1 VGTIL
6 LDEITTMVRKVQVT
20 TLHEVDKSWLGKF
33 PVTADFDEII
43 DEDADI
49 YLPDG
54 TLALVFRKKKFQ
66 TLSAMTPDTD
76 NYQYWKWTSR
86 ALLSDQRGDAAGKT
100 INTNPEIRLTEGQ
113 KKFFSAAIK
122 RELTL
127 DEARE
132 LLKDTTISRSTFYM
146 KKTEEDGL
154 VDVEEIEKWATICR
168 KKNTPPAERE
178 EALEQ
183 RNKAKL
189 AWFENWLVKIW
200 EVSKDKVEAAKE
212 AKKRYVT
219 IQPRSNRVYSNVV
232 GAIDRS
238 GRTPYG
244 RLTKTST
251 DRWEEF
257 VGQKE
262 FYSEADELLRE
273 TMPETHKIL
282 SERFNQISDKRYTLF
297 GTCFTSIT
305 VNYNFQVAYHYDGA
319 NAKNA
324 VAVLSTLEQGS
335 FEGSEFVFPQLRLAF
350 NLRHGDFLAGDN
362 QGLMHGMMPFKNTS
376 EDFESIWFVMYQRDS
391 ILKLDTL
398 ECEACRK
405 AFMSYAMENFADELG
420 SGEKNWGGSFVGMWG
435 SPQWNAYK
443 ELRSKEGEYDYTK
456 CHNTGIKGDPD
467 LLPVGRGA
475 KGVEKY
481 G

>member
-1 VGTIL
+1 
-6 LDEITTMVRKVQVT
+6 MVRKIQVT

-76 NYQYWKWTSR
+76 NYQYWKWASR
-86 ALLSDQRGDAAGKT
+86 ALLSDQRGDAAGKE
-100 INTNPEIRLTEGQ
+100 INTNVEIRLTEGQ

-132 LLKDTTISRSTFYM
+132 LLKDTTVSRATYYM

-168 KKNTPPAERE
+168 KKNTSPVERE
-178 EALEQ
+178 EALEK
-183 RNKAKL
+183 RNKEKL
-189 AWFENWLVKIW
+189 AWFENWLVRIW
-200 EVSKDKVEAAKE
+200 EVSEDKVEEARE

-238 GRTPYG
+238 GRLPYG

-257 VGQKE
+257 LGQQE
-262 FYSEADELLRE
+262 FYSEADELLKE

-305 VNYNFQVAYHYDGA
+305 VNYNFQVAYHMDA
-319 NAKNA
+319 QNAKNA
-324 VAVLSTLEQGS
+324 AAVLTVLENGTY
-335 FEGSEFVFPQLRLAF
+335 EGSEFVFPQLRLAF

-362 QGLMHGMMPFKNTS
+362 QGLYHAMMPFKNTS
-376 EDFESIWFVMYQRDS
+376 EDFESIWFVFYQRDS

-405 AFMSYAMENFADELG
+405 AFMAYSTEHFADELG
-420 SGEKNWGGSFVGMWG
+420 SGEKSWGGSYCGMWN

-443 ELRSKEGEYDYTK
+443 ELRTKEGEYDYTK

-467 LLPVGRGA
+467 LTPVGRGA
-475 KGVEKY
+475 KGTEKY

>member
-1 VGTIL
+1 
-6 LDEITTMVRKVQVT
+6 MVRNIQIEK
-20 TLHEVDKSWLGKF
+20 LFDVDKSWLGKF
-33 PVTADFDEII
+33 PVATDFDEVI
-43 DEDADI
+43 DEDANV

-66 TLSAMTPDTD
+66 TLLAMTPDTD
-76 NYQYWKWTSR
+76 DYAYWKWASK
-86 ALLSDQRGDAAGKT
+86 ALLSDQRGDAAGKE
-100 INTNPEIRLTEGQ
+100 INTNVEIRLTEGQ

-122 RELTL
+122 KELTL
-127 DEARE
+127 EEARE
-132 LLKDTTISRSTFYM
+132 LLKDTTVSRATFYM

-154 VDVEEIEKWATICR
+154 VDLAEIEKWSKICR
-168 KKNTPPAERE
+168 TKTTSPADRE
-178 EALEQ
+178 EALEK
-183 RNKAKL
+183 RNQAKL
-189 AWFENWLVKIW
+189 AWFENWLINTW
-200 EVSKDKVEAAKE
+200 EVSEDKIEAAKV
-212 AKKRYVT
+212 AKKKYVT

-251 DRWEEF
+251 DKWEEF
-257 VGQKE
+257 IQQQK
-262 FYSEADELLRE
+262 FYEEADELLRE

-282 SERFNQISDKRYTLF
+282 SERFDKISDKRYTLF

-305 VNYNFQVAYHYDGA
+305 VNFNFQVAYHTDGQ

-324 VAVLSTLEQGS
+324 AAVLSVLEKGTY
-335 FEGSEFVFPQLRLAF
+335 EGSEFVFPQLRLAF

-405 AFMSYAMENFADELG
+405 AFMSYSAEHFADELG
-420 SGEKNWGGSFVGMWG
+420 SGEKNWSGSFTGMWG
-435 SPQWNAYK
+435 SPHWDSYK

-467 LLPVGRGA
+467 LLPVRRGA
-475 KGVEKY
+475 KGMEKY